1 MFLLSVFHL
10 TPLPSL
16 QNYFLHFLPFHFLP
30 SSTLHFLHYTT
41 LHCTPSPAT
50 LHDATL
56 HDTTLHYASLPF
68 SSHHFIPSHF
78 TLIFLLLLLLCID
91 AVAAMFYS
99 RTQQVV
105 GIIDAVR
112 LVFSKSSTSSRWNES
127 RNISNIKLLRW
138 NTCHI

>member
-1 MFLLSVFHL
+1 MIDALLSLHTSFTTSLTSSPFHLPSPTLMFLLFCI
-10 TPLPSL
+10 PSHPASL
-16 QNYFLHFLPFHFLP
+16 RFTSLHFSLPFT

-41 LHCTPSPAT
+41 LHCTPSHAT
-50 LHDATL
+50 LHDTTL

-99 RTQQVV
+99 QNT
-105 GIIDAVR
+105 
-112 LVFSKSSTSSRWNES
+112 TSS
-127 RNISNIKLLRW
+127 
-138 NTCHI
+138 